1 MKKKL
6 GWGITAGVIVIAAAA
21 VFSTQAGGPVVE
33 AAEVSRGEIRQY
45 LEDTAHVIL
54 KEKQTVFIEG
64 TGRIIDINAD
74 VGDAVG
80 EGDMLLTLDKTDL
93 ELQLKDA
100 EAKIEAAKAQLKGT
114 ELINYANRIELARA
128 AADQAR
134 ISHDLA
140 QRDFDKAKKLHE
152 SGAISEDEFDKAQ
165 DAYKAAVVALDA
177 ANLQL
182 ADVKQGAPE
191 HVKNSYKAQLE
202 QAVVYRETILRNL
215 QKQEVRA
222 AMDGV
227 VIERLIEEG
236 SLVVPSTVAFIIGD
250 VNNLE
255 LEADILTD
263 DIGKVKAGN
272 EVEISGKA
280 IRDAVLKGR
289 VVKIAP
295 AARTVAS
302 SLGISQRRVPV
313 TIELTGSSDLLKPGF
328 DLDIKIITQEKKDV
342 LIIPDS
348 AVFDYMGESC
358 VFAAED
364 GKAVLKKV
372 EKGIE
377 SGDLVEITSGLA
389 EGEKVVLNPDNSLKD
404 GMRIRMKLEEE

>member
-1 MKKKL
+1 MRKKL
-6 GWGITAGVIVIAAAA
+6 GWGITAGVIVIVAAA
-21 VFSTQAGGPVVE
+21 VFSTQAGGPAVE

-45 LEDTAHVIL
+45 LEDTAHVIF

-74 VGDAVG
+74 VGDAVR
-80 EGDMLLTLDKTDL
+80 EGDILLTLDKTDL

-114 ELINYANRIELARA
+114 ELVNYANDIELARA

-134 ISHDLA
+134 IAHDLA
-140 QRDFDKAKKLHE
+140 QRDFDKAKKLYE
-152 SGAISEDEFDKAQ
+152 SGAISKDEFDKAQ

-191 HVKNSYKAQLE
+191 HVKNSYRAQLE

-250 VNNLE
+250 VSNLE
-255 LEADILTD
+255 LEADILTN

-280 IRDAVLKGR
+280 IGNAVLKGR

-295 AARTVAS
+295 AARTVVS
-302 SLGISQRRVPV
+302 SLGINQRRVPV
-313 TIELTGSSDLLKPGF
+313 TIELTGNSDLLKPGF

-342 LIIPDS
+342 LVIPDS

-377 SGDLVEITSGLA
+377 SGDFVEITSGLA
-389 EGEKVVLNPDNSLKD
+389 EGEKVVLKPDNSMKD
-404 GMRIRMKLEEE
+404 GMRIRMRLEEE